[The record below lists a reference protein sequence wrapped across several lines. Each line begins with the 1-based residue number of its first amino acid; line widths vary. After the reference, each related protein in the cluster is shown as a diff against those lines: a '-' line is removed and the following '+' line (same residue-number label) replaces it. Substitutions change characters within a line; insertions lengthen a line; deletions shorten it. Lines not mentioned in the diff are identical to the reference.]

1 MRTILTLVF
10 VILSFAAFAQNCPDF
25 ERLMREG
32 NQAKDYETALQ
43 KYESADAVAC
53 TEAMRNRASAKKSE
67 LLKKINA
74 LKEKAVAAE
83 TQAKRAAV
91 QIEEEQKKTLAER
104 NAALE
109 ALRLNKLMSD
119 SVAQATNRAQK
130 ANESIALLIQV
141 NDLEALGNIALQKE
155 DYATALNYF
164 FDIQRM
170 LGQATELDSSL
181 FLKHKL
187 ISERI
192 VLLKD
197 QWAKVLQFETILKA
211 ADSLENQGVK
221 GLSGAFER
229 YLAAGALNLKPELV
243 LKELGAAEQNLQN
256 NWRAAN
262 RLPADDY
269 LELLLNSTKAFDFAG
284 NQLAYR
290 QRASKIGRLPYLDL
304 SQIEDPQIRKLAGR
318 YQRSFWR
325 RLSVT
330 AGMRYRFGQQSR
342 KPLMRL
348 MLGNSFTNV
357 TNRSVDIF
365 IEQLNPDRCVD
376 FGVHFKLSK
385 LISIGTGFNFR
396 KYQNDTNFKNEVN
409 VSSLLVNDID
419 SSYNTVI
426 TKNQPVVDRSFE
438 LFEPFYTTWNWY
450 LNVYIDVLKFWNIR
464 SPFGIQVV
472 TGLENNYQEL
482 FRAYTMIQ
490 NLQATPL
497 SSGWFNYYIEAPTDI
512 DYLDVHY
519 TSVSNGM
526 ALSINDSR
534 SFQNDLQLSLG
545 LRFTFEPIRA
555 FRNFGIF
562 SEISYRQSIP
572 GMFQPRK
579 HFNFAEWAIEKFP
592 YNEYSDHSQAQIDQ
606 FFSEL
611 RKHYDIEITLDS
623 RHRQFLYAWNLNT
636 GIYYRF

>member
-1 MRTILTLVF
+1 MKTTITSLF
-10 VILSFAAFAQNCPDF
+10 ILLPLWAFTQSCPDF

-32 NQAKDYETALQ
+32 NQAKDYETAFK
-43 KYESADAVAC
+43 KYDAADAVAC
-53 TEAMRNRASAKKSE
+53 TEALREQARAKKSE

-74 LKEKAVAAE
+74 LKEKAEATEAE
-83 TQAKRAAV
+83 VKRAAA
-91 QIEEEQKKTLAER
+91 QLEEEQKKTLVER

-141 NDLEALGNIALQKE
+141 NDMEALGNIALQKE

-164 FDIQRM
+164 SDIQRI
-170 LGQATELDSSL
+170 LDQATDLDSSL
-181 FLKHKL
+181 FIKQKL
-187 ISERI
+187 ISEKV
-192 VLLKD
+192 VLLNE
-197 QWAKVLQFETILKA
+197 QWAKVRQFETLLAA

-262 RLPADDY
+262 RLPADEY
-269 LELLLNSTKAFDFAG
+269 LDLLLNSTKAFDFSG

-290 QRASKIGRLPYLDL
+290 RRAAKIGRLPYLDL

-318 YQRSFWR
+318 YQQSFWH
-325 RLSVT
+325 RLSIT

-342 KPLMRL
+342 KPLMTL
-348 MLGNSFTNV
+348 TLGNSFTNV

-365 IEQLNPDRCVD
+365 IEKLNPDQCVD

-385 LISIGTGFNFR
+385 MISIGAGFNFR
-396 KYQNDTNFKNEVN
+396 KYQSDTNFENEVN
-409 VSSLLVNDID
+409 ISNLLVNEID

-426 TKNQPVVDRSFE
+426 TKEQPVVDRSFE

-464 SPFGIQVV
+464 SPVGIQLV

-497 SSGWFNYYIEAPTDI
+497 SSGWFNYFIEAPTDI
-512 DYLDVHY
+512 DYLHVHY

-526 ALSINDSR
+526 ALSINDGR
-534 SFQNDLQLSLG
+534 NYQNDLQLLLG

-555 FRNFGIF
+555 FRNIGIF

-592 YNEYSDHSQAQIDQ
+592 YDEYSDYSQAQIDQ

-611 RKHYDIEITLDS
+611 RKHYDIDITLDS
-623 RHRQFLYAWNLNT
+623 RHRQLLYAWNLHT